1 MNDAERV
8 VKHLEFIQGT
18 INRLGRNAI
27 LLKGMTVLVAGALL
41 VIRLKPDQPLL
52 VLTFLVPII
61 GFWVLDAYFLWQERL
76 FRAEYDRV
84 RQQDGT
90 DFIMNPV
97 QHKPKHRWRSTFFSV
112 TLVIFYGIEIVFVF
126 VLAGSLWVASTL
138 TPESFCP

>member
-1 MNDAERV
+1 
-8 VKHLEFIQGT
+8 
-18 INRLGRNAI
+18 
-27 LLKGMTVLVAGALL
+27 MTVLVAGALL

-52 VLTFLVPII
+52 VLTFLMPII

-97 QHKPKHRWRSTFFSV
+97 QHTPKHRWRSTFFST

-126 VLAGSLWVASTL
+126 VLVGSLWVASTL
-138 TPESFCP
+138 TSESSCP